1 MTILCLM
8 FYSYDFCFAICYVM
22 ETNKDVSV
30 LIILA
35 LTLFDVVSIREHLTK
50 RAYCLDGAVDAHEI
64 AGLKRLDVWDCG

>member
-1 MTILCLM
+1 
-8 FYSYDFCFAICYVM
+8 M